1 MEALARTFRYN
12 TIILD
17 DPDPDMTPEQVKEFY
32 ANIYPELTQA
42 NIEGPEL
49 AENGLNYKFNRS
61 YGTKGAITVKDL
73 LALSA
78 GENNE
83 DNASDMEL
91 HKSFGY
97 AVTNYNEEEGNTSV
111 PSSALTPLP

>member
-42 NIEGPEL
+42 NI
-49 AENGLNYKFNRS
+49 
-61 YGTKGAITVKDL
+61 
-73 LALSA
+73 
-78 GENNE
+78 
-83 DNASDMEL
+83 
-91 HKSFGY
+91 
-97 AVTNYNEEEGNTSV
+97 
-111 PSSALTPLP
+111 

>member
-1 MEALARTFRYN
+1 MEALARTFKYN
-12 TIILD
+12 TIVLD
-17 DPDPDMTPEQVKEFY
+17 DPDPEMTPEQVKEFY

-49 AENGLNYKFNRS
+49 AENGLNYKFHRS
-61 YGTKGAITVKDL
+61 YGTKGTITVKEL

-78 GENNE
+78 SDNNG

-91 HKSFGY
+91 HMTFGY
-97 AVTNYNEEEGNTSV
+97 AVNHEEEDKTSV
-111 PSSALTPLP
+111 PSSVLTPLP